1 MSFIDV
7 IEQILSVIF
16 FFSFFV
22 SILYYYGIMQ
32 WVVQKIGWLLQIS
45 IGTTAAESM
54 NAAGNIFL
62 GQVKLINLSPY

>member
-1 MSFIDV
+1 
-7 IEQILSVIF
+7 
-16 FFSFFV
+16 
-22 SILYYYGIMQ
+22 MQ

-62 GQVKLINLSPY
+62 GQVIFKFLFAFLNILLGKFL